1 MISGHEKPKLDEIG
15 PFVYRQK
22 MIKTDVEFG
31 MDGESVSHSV
41 YREHYFEASLSS
53 ASEDDYVIVPNIPL
67 FGLIKTQRYKDALE
81 KSITRDLL
89 ESYGSEGIDYEPFIK
104 IKAKEL
110 FWGYPSILLSMQRQ
124 TENVNCSTGDDD
136 FFRDFDKT
144 EDEETENCDI
154 VAGNLVPFGLFRTR
168 NATSLDIRTVKT
180 GKSQPFEKGQMVAWH
195 GREKLHY
202 WSSEQACDGH

>member
-53 ASEDDYVIVPNIPL
+53 NSEDDYVIVPNIPL

-81 KSITRDLL
+81 KTITRQLL
-89 ESYGSEGIDYEPFIK
+89 ESYGNEGIDYEPFIK

-154 VAGNLVPFGLFRTR
+154 VAGNLVPFGLFST
-168 NATSLDIRTVKT
+168 
-180 GKSQPFEKGQMVAWH
+180 
-195 GREKLHY
+195 
-202 WSSEQACDGH
+202 